1 MMRACLIGLAL
12 FAAALA
18 ASCAHPAAKA
28 PPPAPP
34 KFIYTADLGAE
45 VSRNSLYRERAGLF
59 EDMRAK
65 GLNDLVTI
73 KIVESATA
81 SKKAETSTSRN
92 STLDADIDNMFGAPL
107 NMNLANFYGKGNT
120 LDPKVKGGMTNQHT
134 GAGETTRSGTLSGTI
149 TARVVEVLPN
159 GNFVVQSRKEITV
172 NRETQILVISGTI
185 RPEDIKSDNT
195 ISSTLVADAKMYYTG
210 QGVIN
215 DKQGQGWLTR
225 TLDRV
230 WPF

>member
-1 MMRACLIGLAL
+1 MMRLCLLGLAL
-12 FAAALA
+12 FAAALVT
-18 ASCAHPAAKA
+18 SCAHPAAKA
-28 PPPAPP
+28 PPPPAP
-34 KFIYTADLGAE
+34 KFVYSANHGAE
-45 VSRNSLYRERAGLF
+45 ISRNSLYSERVGLF

-73 KIVESATA
+73 RIVESATA

-92 STLDADIDNMFGAPL
+92 STLDADIDNLFGAPL
-107 NMNLANFYGKGNT
+107 NLNLANFYGKGKT
-120 LDPKVKGGMTNQHT
+120 LDPKVKGNMTNQHT

-149 TARVVEVLPN
+149 TAMVVEVLPN

-172 NRETQILVISGTI
+172 NRETQILVLSGTI
-185 RPEDIKSDNT
+185 RPEDIQSDNT

-210 QGVIN
+210 QGVVN

-225 TLDRV
+225 SLDRI